1 VASFVFKQYQDE
13 ITRRWE
19 EAMSED
25 EPDFPGFPDMEG
37 QEALMGIGKMGLTIH
52 RAVIR
57 DGGNHFEA
65 FNVTAAF
72 FAGMMKG
79 SQLPPDDDED

>member
-1 VASFVFKQYQDE
+1 
-13 ITRRWE
+13 
-19 EAMSED
+19 MSD
-25 EPDFPGFPDMEG
+25 DDDDDLGG
-37 QEALMGIGKMGLTIH
+37 QEALGGMGKMGLTIY
-52 RAVIR
+52 RSVIR

-79 SQLPPDDDED
+79 NQQKPPDTDED